1 MTQHWLIWIPR
12 ILAILLGLFLVL
24 FSIDVFGGDDSIWH
38 QLLGFLIHNIPAL
51 VWFLILWLTWKRPL
65 IAGLLFLALCAAFTI
80 FFHTYQQDWS
90 GFLLISGAPLL
101 IGILF
106 LISHFL
112 AKKQA

>member
-1 MTQHWLIWIPR
+1 MKQHWLIWIPR
-12 ILAILLGLFLVL
+12 ILILLLGLFMSL
-24 FSIDVFGGDDSIWH
+24 FSLDVFGGEESFWR
-38 QLLGFLIHNIPAL
+38 QLGGFFIHNIPVILLFL
-51 VWFLILWLTWKRPL
+51 VLWLTWKRPL

-80 FFHTYQQDWS
+80 FFHTYQQHWS

-106 LISHFL
+106 LVSHFL